1 MAGKQAK
8 ILSEYQQEQMLRFLE
23 RTRYPARNKLIFL
36 LSVKAGLRAIEIAYL
51 RWRNILSSDGIIS
64 GQIIVE
70 DAGSKGKRG
79 GRTIP
84 MHPLIRAELDSYV
97 ELIGYIRPNDRVIVS
112 ERKTNGVS
120 PGYVTTMLWLWY
132 RDVGFVGASSHS
144 GRRTFITNAARKIS
158 DCGGSIRDVQNL
170 AGHKS
175 LNTTQRYIDGNEE
188 AKRRLIQM
196 L

>member
-1 MAGKQAK
+1 MAGKQEK
-8 ILSEYQQEQMLRFLE
+8 IRSEYHQEKMLQCLE
-23 RTRYPARNKLIFL
+23 QTRYTTRKKLIFL
-36 LSVKAGLRAIEIAYL
+36 LSVKAGLRIMETAYL
-51 RWRNILSSDGIIS
+51 KWRNILSSGGIIS

-112 ERKTNGVS
+112 EHKSNGVS
-120 PGYVTTMLWLWY
+120 QGYVTTMLWLWY

>member
-1 MAGKQAK
+1 VFK
-8 ILSEYQQEQMLRFLE
+8 FLNN
-23 RTRYPARNKLIFL
+23 TRYPNKNRLIFL

-51 RWRNILSSDGIIS
+51 NWRNVLNSNAKLGDKII
-64 GQIIVE
+64 IE

-84 MHPLIRAELDSYV
+84 MHPSIREELEMYMGM
-97 ELIGYIRPNDRVIVS
+97 IGKVVPNHRVIVS
-112 ERKTNGVS
+112 ERNNGGVS

-132 RDVGFVGASSHS
+132 RDVGFIGASSHS
-144 GRRTFITNAARKIS
+144 GRRTFITKAARTIS
-158 DCGGSIRDVQNL
+158 DCGGSIRDVQYL

-188 AKRRLIQM
+188 AIKRLI
-196 L
+196 LRI